1 MHLHQGPTNTADV
14 QWRFPEPRRLP
25 EDCPRVVATTSRT
38 VAGPVAHPLRA
49 AGSGRIRLLLCTAPP
64 RRG

>member
-14 QWRFPEPRRLP
+14 QWRFPEPRWLP

-38 VAGPVAHPLRA
+38 VAGSVAHPLRA
-49 AGSGRIRLLLCTAPP
+49 AGFGRILPALRTAPP